1 MGKIIV
7 GNWKMNGTREEAK
20 ELVSGIIS
28 GLQDVEYGQ
37 IKIILCPPFTALAIV
52 SEILNKQMTEI
63 KLGAQNC
70 HFLPCGAYT
79 GEISPKMVADFCQ
92 YVILGHS
99 ERRRYFNEDDA
110 LVNRK
115 IKSALEYNLRPIVC
129 VGEWKKGDSSQG
141 ILSQVKEAIKG
152 LKRDSL
158 RNLIFAYEPVWAI
171 GTGDEADPSYA
182 NKIIKEIKEAVGQN
196 ISVLY
201 GGSVTSSNISGFVKQ
216 PLIDG
221 ALVGGASIKA
231 KEFVKIIKRVM
242 K

>member
-52 SEILNKQMTEI
+52 SEILNKQRMEI